1 MCEPATNNASN
12 KNDWSLVV
20 FTIALQ
26 LSCGLSLAATWSDSI
41 ANPPQA
47 ARRVGMA
54 IFPVLAI
61 GMLAALLH
69 LGRPLAAWKSLLN
82 VKRSR
87 LSQEILLATCF
98 AILALAYSFLC
109 WADISRGR
117 ARLGVAASIAGLA
130 AVASSALI
138 YMVPA
143 RPVWNSGWV
152 PVSFFATVLLLGGS
166 ASLVLA
172 GPLSGDVKRTF
183 VIASIAGASLLL
195 ISAFWMLLRLSR
207 MRRARPGTE
216 THAPGLLAFSSRQR
230 LYFAAHVALG
240 AVAPALL
247 SMHLWPAA
255 NTGATLPSSLLVTVG
270 FLAAI
275 SGIVAGRFLMYA
287 LPSRET
293 HF

>member
-1 MCEPATNNASN
+1 MCEPATNNVSN
-12 KNDWSLVV
+12 KNDWSLVA

-26 LSCGLSLAATWSDSI
+26 LSCGLSLVATWSDCI
-41 ANPPQA
+41 ADSPQA
-47 ARRVGMA
+47 ARIIGMA
-54 IFPVLAI
+54 IFPVIAI
-61 GMLAALLH
+61 SLLAALLH

-82 VKRSR
+82 IRRSR
-87 LSQEILLATCF
+87 LSQEILLATSF
-98 AILALAYSFLC
+98 AILGLAYSFLC
-109 WADISRGR
+109 WADISGGR
-117 ARLGVAASIAGLA
+117 AALGVAASTAGLA
-130 AVASSALI
+130 AVASSAFI
-138 YMVPA
+138 YMVPT

-166 ASLVLA
+166 ASIVLA
-172 GPLSGDVKRTF
+172 GPLASDVKRTF
-183 VIASIAGASLLL
+183 VIASITGASLLL

-216 THAPGLLAFSSRQR
+216 THAPRLLAFSSRQR

-255 NTGATLPSSLLVTVG
+255 NAGATLPSSLLVTVG

-287 LPSRET
+287 LPSRGT
-293 HF
+293 RF